1 MIRAERVKRVEQSAP
16 DRGPGVLR
24 RREGTCFSFPSD
36 DEVGRFPGAIRAER
50 AKRVEQ
56 SALYICDM
64 PSMSEIISE
73 HTDLSEADHHWLKL
87 LVSEWQ
93 LLADLSF
100 SDLVLWVR
108 DHDPS
113 VFWAAA
119 QIRPFTGVTSLF
131 DDVVGDLIAYSPEH
145 LVSEAFLS
153 GEMVQTSERK
163 LQAGLLVDTHAI
175 PVKLGDRV
183 IAVVEQ
189 RTSQLGVRAPSSLER
204 AYLEAGSELAKMIAI
219 GDFPIPSDA
228 THLAFSPRVGD
239 GFIRL
244 DLRGDVMYA
253 SPNALSAYRRL
264 GLRGD
269 LIGEHLATL
278 TAGLL
283 PTRPDPV
290 DDSVLSALSGRN
302 ARRTEL
308 VSGEAHLMVRVL
320 PLADGRERV
329 GTLVLCRDV
338 SDLRSKERELVTKDA
353 TIREIHHRVKN
364 NLQTVAALLR
374 MQARRMESPEAKVA
388 LTDAM
393 SRVASIAIVHETLS
407 QAFDEI
413 VEFDRVADELLRMVG
428 DVAAS
433 WGGVSA
439 VREGSFGLLSADV
452 ATSLAMIIS
461 ELCQNAVEHGLAHQ
475 SGEVRVAPNR
485 FDGRLRMEI
494 SDDGQGL
501 PEGFDWRNSRSLGLS
516 IVNTLVAEMEGS
528 FRLGPR
534 QAGSG
539 TQAVVEIP
547 L

>member
-1 MIRAERVKRVEQSAP
+1 
-16 DRGPGVLR
+16 
-24 RREGTCFSFPSD
+24 
-36 DEVGRFPGAIRAER
+36 
-50 AKRVEQ
+50 
-56 SALYICDM
+56 M

-73 HTDLSEADHHWLKL
+73 HTDLSETDHHWLKL

-108 DHDPS
+108 DHDPN

-119 QIRPFTGVTSLF
+119 QIRPFTGATSLF

-145 LVSEAFLS
+145 LVTEAFLA
-153 GEMVQTSERK
+153 GEIAQTSERK
-163 LQAGLLVDTHAI
+163 LQAGLPVETHAI
-175 PVKLGDRV
+175 PVKVGEQV

-189 RTSQLGVRAPSSLER
+189 HTSQLGVRAPSSLER
-204 AYLEAGSELAKMIAI
+204 AYMEAGAELARMITI
-219 GDFPIPSDA
+219 GAFPIPSDA

-239 GFIRL
+239 GFMRL
-244 DLRGDVMYA
+244 DSSGDVTYA
-253 SPNALSAYRRL
+253 SPNAISAYRRL

-278 TAGLL
+278 TAALL
-283 PTRPDPV
+283 PTGSDPV
-290 DDSVLSALSGRN
+290 DDSVQSVLSGRT

-308 VSGEAHLMVRVL
+308 VSGEAHLMIRAL
-320 PLADGRERV
+320 PLVDARERV
-329 GTLVLCRDV
+329 GSIVLCRDV

-374 MQARRMESPEAKVA
+374 MQARRIESPEARVA

-413 VEFDRVADELLRMVG
+413 VEFDLVADELLRMVG

-433 WGGVSA
+433 WGSVSA
-439 VREGSFGLLSADV
+439 IRQGSFGLLSADV

-475 SGEVRVAPNR
+475 SGEVRVVPGRVN
-485 FDGRLRMEI
+485 GRLRMEI
-494 SDDGQGL
+494 SDDGRGL
-501 PEGFDWRNSRSLGLS
+501 PPDFDWRKSPSLGLS

-534 QAGSG
+534 PAGPG

>member
-1 MIRAERVKRVEQSAP
+1 
-16 DRGPGVLR
+16 
-24 RREGTCFSFPSD
+24 
-36 DEVGRFPGAIRAER
+36 
-50 AKRVEQ
+50 
-56 SALYICDM
+56 M
-64 PSMSEIISE
+64 PSMTEIISE

-108 DHDPS
+108 DHDRN
-113 VFWAAA
+113 VLWAAA
-119 QIRPFTGVTSLF
+119 QIRPFTGATSLF

-145 LVSEAFLS
+145 LVTQAFLT
-153 GEMVQTSERK
+153 GEIVQTSERK
-163 LQAGLLVDTHAI
+163 LQAGLPVETRAI
-175 PVKLGDRV
+175 PVKLGEQV

-189 RTSQLGVRAPSSLER
+189 HTSQLGVRAPSSLEM
-204 AYLEAGSELAKMIAI
+204 AYLEAGSELARMITI
-219 GDFPIPSDA
+219 GAFPIPSDA
-228 THLAFSPRVGD
+228 THPAFSPRVGD
-239 GFIRL
+239 GFMRL
-244 DLRGDVMYA
+244 DPSGEVTYA
-253 SPNALSAYRRL
+253 SPNAISAYRRL

-269 LIGEHLATL
+269 LIGEHLASL

-283 PTRPDPV
+283 PTVPDPV
-290 DDSVLSALSGRN
+290 DESVQSVLSGRT

-308 VSGEAHLMVRVL
+308 VSGEAHLMIRVL
-320 PLADGRERV
+320 PLTDSRERV
-329 GTLVLCRDV
+329 GTIVLCRDV

-374 MQARRMESPEAKVA
+374 MQARRIESPEARVA

-413 VEFDRVADELLRMVG
+413 VEFDLVADELLRMVG

-439 VREGSFGLLSADV
+439 IREGSFGLLTADV

-475 SGEVRVAPNR
+475 SGEVRVVPSR

-494 SDDGQGL
+494 SDDGRGL
-501 PEGFDWRNSRSLGLS
+501 PPGFDWRKSRSLGLS

-528 FRLGPR
+528 FQLGPR
-534 QAGSG
+534 PAGPG
-539 TQAVVEIP
+539 TRAVVELP

>member
-1 MIRAERVKRVEQSAP
+1 
-16 DRGPGVLR
+16 
-24 RREGTCFSFPSD
+24 
-36 DEVGRFPGAIRAER
+36 
-50 AKRVEQ
+50 
-56 SALYICDM
+56 M

-73 HTDLSEADHHWLKL
+73 HTDLSEGDHHWLKL

-108 DHDPS
+108 DSDPN
-113 VFWAAA
+113 VFWAAG
-119 QIRPFTGVTSLF
+119 QIRPFTGATSLF

-145 LVSEAFLS
+145 LVTEAFSS
-153 GEMVQTSERK
+153 GKIVQTSERK
-163 LQAGLLVDTHAI
+163 LQAGLPVDTHAI
-175 PVKLGDRV
+175 PVRVGEPV

-189 RTSQLGVRAPSSLER
+189 HTSQLGIRGAPSSLEK
-204 AYLEAGSELAKMIAI
+204 AYLEAAAELARMITVGA
-219 GDFPIPSDA
+219 FPIPSDA

-244 DLRGDVMYA
+244 DPAGDVTYA

-269 LIGEHLATL
+269 LVGEQLARL
-278 TAGLL
+278 TAQLL
-283 PTRPDPV
+283 PAGPRPV
-290 DDSVLSALSGRN
+290 DESVQSVLSGRT

-320 PLADGRERV
+320 PLIDGRKRL
-329 GTLVLCRDV
+329 GGIVLCRDV

-374 MQARRMESPEAKVA
+374 MQARRIESAEASAA

-439 VREGSFGLLSADV
+439 IREGSFGMLPAGV

-475 SGEVRVAPNR
+475 SGEVRVVPSR
-485 FDGRLRMEI
+485 YDGRLRMEI
-494 SDDGQGL
+494 SDDGRGL
-501 PEGFDWRNSRSLGLS
+501 PTGFDWRKSRSLGLS
-516 IVNTLVAEMEGS
+516 IVNTLVAELEGS
-528 FRLGPR
+528 FQLGPR
-534 QAGSG
+534 QAGTG

>member
-1 MIRAERVKRVEQSAP
+1 MLRSLRPLRTDRASWSPTSSSLEDEETCPLAP
-16 DRGPGVLR
+16 PQHGAARSGIYFKADDCWR
-24 RREGTCFSFPSD
+24 RP
-36 DEVGRFPGAIRAER
+36 
-50 AKRVEQ
+50 
-56 SALYICDM
+56 YICGM
-64 PSMSEIISE
+64 PSMSEIISA

-108 DHDPS
+108 DHDPN

-119 QIRPFTGVTSLF
+119 QIRPFTGITSLF
-131 DDVVGDLIAYSPEH
+131 DDVIGDLIAYSPEH

-163 LQAGLLVDTHAI
+163 LQAGLPVDTHAI
-175 PVKLGDRV
+175 PVKGADRV

-189 RTSQLGVRAPSSLER
+189 HTSQLGVRAPSSLEK
-204 AYLEAGSELAKMIAI
+204 AYVEAGAELARMITLGA
-219 GDFPIPSDA
+219 FPIPSDA
-228 THLAFSPRVGD
+228 THPAFSPRVGD

-244 DLRGDVMYA
+244 DPAGDVMYA

-278 TAGLL
+278 TAELL
-283 PTRPDPV
+283 PTGPDPV
-290 DDSVLSALSGRN
+290 DDSVQSVLSGRT
-302 ARRTEL
+302 ARRSEL
-308 VSGEAHLMVRVL
+308 VSGDAHLMVRVL

-329 GTLVLCRDV
+329 GTVVLCRDV

-374 MQARRMESPEAKVA
+374 MQARRIESPEAKVA

-407 QAFDEI
+407 QTFDEI
-413 VEFDRVADELLRMVG
+413 VEFDAVADELLQMVG
-428 DVAAS
+428 DVSAS

-439 VREGSFGLLSADV
+439 IREGSFGLLSADV

-475 SGEVRVAPNR
+475 SGEVRVASSR

-501 PEGFDWRNSRSLGLS
+501 PPGFDWHTSRSLGLS

-534 QAGSG
+534 QAGPG

>member
-1 MIRAERVKRVEQSAP
+1 
-16 DRGPGVLR
+16 
-24 RREGTCFSFPSD
+24 
-36 DEVGRFPGAIRAER
+36 
-50 AKRVEQ
+50 
-56 SALYICDM
+56 
-64 PSMSEIISE
+64 
-73 HTDLSEADHHWLKL
+73 
-87 LVSEWQ
+87 
-93 LLADLSF
+93 
-100 SDLVLWVR
+100 
-108 DHDPS
+108 
-113 VFWAAA
+113 
-119 QIRPFTGVTSLF
+119 
-131 DDVVGDLIAYSPEH
+131 
-145 LVSEAFLS
+145 
-153 GEMVQTSERK
+153 VQTSERK
-163 LQAGLLVDTHAI
+163 LRAGFPVDTHAI
-175 PVKLGDRV
+175 PVKVGDRV

-189 RTSQLGVRAPSSLER
+189 HTSQLGVRAPSSLER
-204 AYLEAGSELAKMIAI
+204 AYLEAGADLAKMITVGA
-219 GDFPIPSDA
+219 FPIPSDA
-228 THLAFSPRVGD
+228 THPAFSPRVGD

-244 DLRGDVMYA
+244 DPSGEVTYA

-269 LIGEHLATL
+269 LIGEHLAPL
-278 TAGLL
+278 TAELL
-283 PTRPDPV
+283 PTGPDPV
-290 DDSVLSALSGRN
+290 DDSVQSVLSGRT

-320 PLADGRERV
+320 PLVVGGERA
-329 GTLVLCRDV
+329 GTVVLCRDV

-374 MQARRMESPEAKVA
+374 MQARRIESPEGRVA

-407 QAFDEI
+407 QTFDEI

-439 VREGSFGLLSADV
+439 IRDGSFGLLSADV

-461 ELCQNAVEHGLAHQ
+461 ELCQNAVEHGLAHE
-475 SGEVRVAPNR
+475 SGEVRVVPSR
-485 FDGRLRMEI
+485 YDRRLRMEI
-494 SDDGQGL
+494 SDDGRGL
-501 PEGFDWRNSRSLGLS
+501 PPGFDWRKSRSLGLS

-528 FRLGPR
+528 FQLGPR
-534 QAGSG
+534 LAGSG

>member
-1 MIRAERVKRVEQSAP
+1 
-16 DRGPGVLR
+16 
-24 RREGTCFSFPSD
+24 
-36 DEVGRFPGAIRAER
+36 
-50 AKRVEQ
+50 
-56 SALYICDM
+56 M
-64 PSMSEIISE
+64 PSMSEIIFE

-108 DHDPS
+108 DHDPN

-119 QIRPFTGVTSLF
+119 QIRPFTGATSLF

-145 LVSEAFLS
+145 LVSAAFLS
-153 GEMVQTSERK
+153 GEIVQTSERNM
-163 LQAGLLVDTHAI
+163 QAGLPVETHAI
-175 PVKLGDRV
+175 PVTVGDQV

-189 RTSQLGVRAPSSLER
+189 HTSQLAVRGAPSSLEK
-204 AYLEAGSELAKMIAI
+204 AYLEAAAELARMITI
-219 GDFPIPSDA
+219 GAFPIPSDA
-228 THLAFSPRVGD
+228 IHPAFSPRVGD

-244 DLRGDVMYA
+244 DPGGDVTYA

-269 LIGEHLATL
+269 LVGEQLASL
-278 TAGLL
+278 TSELL
-283 PTRPDPV
+283 PAGPDPV
-290 DDSVLSALSGRN
+290 DESVQSILSGRT

-320 PLADGRERV
+320 PLVDGGERV
-329 GTLVLCRDV
+329 GTIVLCRDV

-374 MQARRMESPEAKVA
+374 MQARRIESPEARVA

-413 VEFDRVADELLRMVG
+413 VEFDQVADELLRTVG

-439 VREGSFGLLSADV
+439 IRKGSFGLLPADV

-461 ELCQNAVEHGLAHQ
+461 ELCQNAVEHGLANQ
-475 SGEVRVAPNR
+475 SGEVRVIPSR

-494 SDDGQGL
+494 SDDGRGL
-501 PEGFDWRNSRSLGLS
+501 PPGFNWRKSRSLGLS

-528 FRLGPR
+528 FQLGPP
-534 QAGSG
+534 QAGTG
-539 TQAVVEIP
+539 TRAVVEIP

>member
-1 MIRAERVKRVEQSAP
+1 MI
-16 DRGPGVLR
+16 
-24 RREGTCFSFPSD
+24 TI
-36 DEVGRFPGAIRAER
+36 GA
-50 AKRVEQ
+50 
-56 SALYICDM
+56 
-64 PSMSEIISE
+64 
-73 HTDLSEADHHWLKL
+73 
-87 LVSEWQ
+87 
-93 LLADLSF
+93 
-100 SDLVLWVR
+100 
-108 DHDPS
+108 
-113 VFWAAA
+113 
-119 QIRPFTGVTSLF
+119 
-131 DDVVGDLIAYSPEH
+131 
-145 LVSEAFLS
+145 
-153 GEMVQTSERK
+153 
-163 LQAGLLVDTHAI
+163 
-175 PVKLGDRV
+175 
-183 IAVVEQ
+183 
-189 RTSQLGVRAPSSLER
+189 
-204 AYLEAGSELAKMIAI
+204 
-219 GDFPIPSDA
+219 FPIPSDA
-228 THLAFSPRVGD
+228 THPAFSPRVGD

-244 DLRGDVMYA
+244 DPGGDVTYA

-269 LIGEHLATL
+269 LVGEQLATL

-283 PTRPDPV
+283 PTGLDPV
-290 DDSVLSALSGRN
+290 DESVQSILSGRT

-320 PLADGRERV
+320 PLVDSGERV
-329 GTLVLCRDV
+329 GAMVLCRDV
-338 SDLRSKERELVTKDA
+338 SDLRSKERELVTKEA

-374 MQARRMESPEAKVA
+374 MQARRIESADARVA

-413 VEFDRVADELLRMVG
+413 VEFDQVADELLRTVG

-439 VREGSFGLLSADV
+439 VREGSFGLLSADI

-475 SGEVRVAPNR
+475 SGEVRVVPSR

-501 PEGFDWRNSRSLGLS
+501 PPDFNWHKSRSLGLS

-528 FRLGPR
+528 FQLGPR
-534 QAGSG
+534 EAGPG
-539 TQAVVEIP
+539 TRAVVEIP